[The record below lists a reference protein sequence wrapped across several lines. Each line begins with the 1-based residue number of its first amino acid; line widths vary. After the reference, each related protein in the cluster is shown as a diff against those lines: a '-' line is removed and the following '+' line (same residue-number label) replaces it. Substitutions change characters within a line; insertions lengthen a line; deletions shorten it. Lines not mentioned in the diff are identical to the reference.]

1 MLFFPHPAKYLEK
14 KKKKKKKKHER
25 IKEKKETRKNIVQVN

>member
-1 MLFFPHPAKYLEK
+1 MLFFPHPAKYLE